1 MATEEIT
8 YDSAITFPD
17 PIARARALR
26 DLVEQHRGEY
36 TNGCGQ
42 DYRDWLVQ
50 RLSLPISG
58 MTLDRYLRL
67 LETPEAVQQAVSA
80 GLLPRT
86 LAFRVG
92 LLPVSA
98 QNEIADRIASGEV
111 AKSVAREVLHRLARR
126 RLPVPGTPAAE
137 YRKLLTT
144 ARRVLRIVAGHEA
157 EVVGCALGSS
167 EAVRILQ
174 RLSEFAREMARAEEL
189 ALQSAIADLRARVLR
204 P

>member
-1 MATEEIT
+1 MVTGDVT
-8 YDSAITFPD
+8 HDSAITFPD

-26 DLVEQHRGEY
+26 DLADQHRGEY
-36 TNGCGQ
+36 PCGCRQ

-50 RLSLPISG
+50 RLRLRLSG

-67 LETPEAVQQAVSA
+67 LKMPEAVQQAVAA
-80 GLLPRT
+80 GQLPRT
-86 LAFRVG
+86 LAFRVA
-92 LLPVSA
+92 LLPPAV
-98 QNEIADRIASGEV
+98 QNEIADRLQRGEA
-111 AKSVAREVLHRLARR
+111 AKPVVRDVLERRTRR
-126 RLPVPGTPAAE
+126 RLPVPGTPAFE

-144 ARRVLRIVAGHEA
+144 ARRVLRIAAGHEA
-157 EVVGCALGSS
+157 EVAGCATGSTD
-167 EAVRILQ
+167 AVRILQ